1 MQKNTPQ
8 QKHSFNQPNEIT
20 AASIKDAREGKYV
33 GEPLDPTNAETLL
46 KSTGLWIASN
56 YANKIK
62 RPSLYAKSKGR
73 LILFAPIN
81 NPAPKIRCD
90 RRLVR
95 LLRASSAWQA

>member
-1 MQKNTPQ
+1 MQKNIPQ

-62 RPSLYAKSKGR
+62 RPSLYAKSEGR
-73 LILFAPIN
+73 LIILPI
-81 NPAPKIRCD
+81 
-90 RRLVR
+90 
-95 LLRASSAWQA
+95 